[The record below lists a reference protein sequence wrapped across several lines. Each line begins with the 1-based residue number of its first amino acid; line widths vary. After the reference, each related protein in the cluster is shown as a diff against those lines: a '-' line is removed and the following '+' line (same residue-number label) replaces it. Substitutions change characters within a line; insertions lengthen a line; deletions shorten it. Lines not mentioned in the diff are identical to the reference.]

1 MLAMLPI
8 IRRCSPSG
16 EPDRALGAR
25 TQRRREAQ
33 LLHRVLISSRLAEEL
48 RGEVT
53 NKSVPLNQEERC
65 VCACVC
71 TLLISVCSCVHPLLP
86 PSLQNRG
93 LSPVPVCI
101 EELPTPPCL
110 ILTAAAPPQQQL
122 VGSHG
127 AIQLPL
133 PSCCA
138 SAGHLSGMD
147 TGAE

>member
-8 IRRCSPSG
+8 IRRCSPSE
-16 EPDRALGAR
+16 EPNRALGAR
-25 TQRRREAQ
+25 TQCRRAAQ
-33 LLHRVLISSRLAEEL
+33 LLHRVLFSSRLAEEL

-53 NKSVPLNQEERC
+53 NKSVPLNQERC

-71 TLLISVCSCVHPLLP
+71 TPLISQSVHVFIPYCPPPFKTGDCLQSLYVLESYPPLP
-86 PSLQNRG
+86 ASF
-93 LSPVPVCI
+93 SP
-101 EELPTPPCL
+101 
-110 ILTAAAPPQQQL
+110 LTPPQQQL
-122 VGSHG
+122 AGSHG

-147 TGAE
+147 TGAG